1 MLSVLP
7 APDSPLREDVRRA
20 GGRFTKD
27 VRDEDTLVLSLLAHI
42 HPRTF
47 SDREDVGRVLI
58 TALPPILVYDGIRVE
73 GKSLVRINSN

>member
-27 VRDEDTLVLSLLAHI
+27 VRDEDTLVLSLLTHVNPCA
-42 HPRTF
+42 F
-47 SDREDVGRVLI
+47 CNGKDVRR
-58 TALPPILVYDGIRVE
+58 ILVAAFGAILLDNGIGVE
-73 GKSLVRINSN
+73 R